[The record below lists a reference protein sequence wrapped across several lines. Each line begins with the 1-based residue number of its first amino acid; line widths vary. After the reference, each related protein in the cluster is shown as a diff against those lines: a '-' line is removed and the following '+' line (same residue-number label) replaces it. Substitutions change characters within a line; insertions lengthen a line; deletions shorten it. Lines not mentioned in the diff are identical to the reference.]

1 MRLGLGAGFR
11 YSSGGRARPREAP
24 EGRSRKSCA
33 HAMEDR
39 RGRFVAKNSTGL
51 TSQVLKRVMGWKMA
65 VKMLIRLHALRRDEN
80 AEILIL
86 LRCSYGAT
94 RKLKAAPEFG

>member
-1 MRLGLGAGFR
+1 
-11 YSSGGRARPREAP
+11 
-24 EGRSRKSCA
+24 
-33 HAMEDR
+33 
-39 RGRFVAKNSTGL
+39 
-51 TSQVLKRVMGWKMA
+51 MGWKMA